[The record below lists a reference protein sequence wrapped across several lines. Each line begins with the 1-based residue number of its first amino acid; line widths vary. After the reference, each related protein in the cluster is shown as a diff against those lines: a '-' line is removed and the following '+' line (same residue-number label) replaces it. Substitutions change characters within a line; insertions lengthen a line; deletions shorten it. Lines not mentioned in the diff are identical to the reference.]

1 MQRHVLSEK
10 ESEEIAEIIKRDY
23 GVDLNG
29 KIEIGKEKKKRY
41 YFVNHV
47 LSFFSYEENT
57 LLPTLCGVMKLNL
70 NMPYVSVDEGA
81 VKAIVKGADL
91 FVPGIRE
98 YHCEV
103 QPGKFVLA
111 RTLQGIPVSVLRI
124 VDEAVEATKNGKGKF
139 GVNVH
144 HLKDEL
150 WGLCNEEN

>member
-10 ESEEIAEIIKRDY
+10 ESEEIGEIIKRNY
-23 GVDLNG
+23 GVDLSG
-29 KIEIGKEKKKRY
+29 KIEIGKEKKKKY
-41 YFVNHV
+41 YFVNRV
-47 LSFFSYEENT
+47 LSFFSYEDV
-57 LLPTLCGVMKLNL
+57 LLPTLCGVMKLSL
-70 NMPYVSVDEGA
+70 KVPYVSVDEGA
-81 VKAIVKGADL
+81 VKALVKGADL
-91 FVPGIRE
+91 FVPGIKE

-103 QPGKFVLA
+103 KPGTFVLA
-111 RTLQGIPVSVLRI
+111 RTLQGVPVSILKV